1 MFRQRGFLLIPHRLG
16 FDEGARYCDKISGR
30 LASFVTKTQFEEIV
44 YHLSLEEN
52 MNAEPCT
59 KAGAEEGTKRIE
71 VYVGGTDEDRE
82 GTWTTLY
89 SREEIQVL
97 RLRVEGRGFISCPAP
112 PMGRQQT
119 LQRR

>member
-1 MFRQRGFLLIPHRLG
+1 
-16 FDEGARYCDKISGR
+16 
-30 LASFVTKTQFEEIV
+30 
-44 YHLSLEEN
+44 

-97 RLRVEGRGFISCPAP
+97 RLRIGGFNVDLISCPAP
-112 PMGRQQT
+112 ALGRQQT
-119 LQRR
+119 LQ

>member
-1 MFRQRGFLLIPHRLG
+1 
-16 FDEGARYCDKISGR
+16 
-30 LASFVTKTQFEEIV
+30 
-44 YHLSLEEN
+44 

-97 RLRVEGRGFISCPAP
+97 RLRLEGIGFISCPAP
-112 PMGRQQT
+112 ALGRQQT